1 MSYLCLLKSR
11 TPRTVSRALYEARKG
26 RGRGR
31 TKEELLRKFAEALEV
46 SKGCWASAKRMS
58 DGKSSSPFSPVLI
71 GFLPHPHVLRYSQR
85 RMQKGERRAPK
96 ITAYTIGWLKHT
108 HTHTHTHTH
117 KARSK
122 EEIKGKER
130 RRDGRGE
137 KTRKEGRRGEGKER
151 KRKRKIHF
159 SNQKNLKLNVALY
172 FQG

>member
-1 MSYLCLLKSR
+1 
-11 TPRTVSRALYEARKG
+11 
-26 RGRGR
+26 
-31 TKEELLRKFAEALEV
+31 
-46 SKGCWASAKRMS
+46 MS
-58 DGKSSSPFSPVLI
+58 DGKSASPFSPVLI

-85 RMQKGERRAPK
+85 TMQKGERRALK
-96 ITAYTIGWLKHT
+96 ITAYITGRLKHA

-130 RRDGRGE
+130 RRDGRVE
-137 KTRKEGRRGEGKER
+137 KTRQEGRRGEGKER